1 LLNLGLSIFNGYK
14 RASIYIYKLS
24 NKSNYSEFHIVQEIP
39 FEEIIKLIEY
49 IPITGNLPSNGKFV
63 NGTTIDSTF
72 YFKHI
77 DKVASFRDIVRVIN
91 TKSLKDA
98 QWKKLLGQNRHKQLL
113 DIGCSYPVEYLL
125 FDFCLAALEGD
136 YLDAKLYLSHS
147 FHILGLHRS
156 FNLLLSVIINEPL
169 TYDKDVRELLTLL
182 ARTTEPRNAKTYLKV
197 YGNEYERR
205 YQIYQ
210 RELDTHKYH
219 K

>member
-1 LLNLGLSIFNGYK
+1 M
-14 RASIYIYKLS
+14 
-24 NKSNYSEFHIVQEIP
+24 
-39 FEEIIKLIEY
+39 IEY

-63 NGTTIDSTF
+63 NGTTIDSPF
-72 YFKHI
+72 YFEHI
-77 DKVASFRDIVRVIN
+77 DNVASFRDILRVIN
-91 TKSLKDA
+91 KKILKDA
-98 QWKKLLGQNRHKQLL
+98 QWKNLLGQNRHKQLL

-156 FNLLLSVIINEPL
+156 FNLMLSVIINEPL

-182 ARTTEPRNAKTYLKV
+182 ARATEPRNAKTYLKT

-205 YQIYQ
+205 YRIYLH
-210 RELDTHKYH
+210 ELEKPSE
-219 K
+219 